1 MSTSSGYCNCCSTAV
16 PLLTDVELNE
26 SICAICRSY
35 DVVRDTI
42 RNTSPR
48 IQLHDLAI
56 IFESAF
62 VGGAQ

>member
-1 MSTSSGYCNCCSTAV
+1 MSTSSGYCNCCTMAV

-26 SICAICRSY
+26 SVCVVCRSY

-48 IQLHDLAI
+48 ITLHDIADAFMDA
-56 IFESAF
+56 FEVCA
-62 VGGAQ
+62 